1 MKRVKSRLAI
11 LMAELD
17 PRMSQRE
24 LAEKSGVSAM
34 AVNRLY
40 NNDFKRVDTETLEKL
55 CAYLEC
61 DLSDLLVLKEEQPP
75 KKNSAQAIA
84 HSKKLPQPKANKLH
98 QGATGNKKSAIN
110 EQKEAA
116 LSKPLGFKPRLC
128 KQPHSKPVVVVV
140 PSQAREMA

>member
-1 MKRVKSRLAI
+1 MKSRLAI

-61 DLSDLLVLKEEQPP
+61 DLSDLLVLKEEQSP
-75 KKNSAQAIA
+75 KKTGAKENAPS
-84 HSKKLPQPKANKLH
+84 HSLPQPKPNKL
-98 QGATGNKKSAIN
+98 QLGSTGNKKGASN
-110 EQKEAA
+110 KQEEEKLEK
-116 LSKPLGFKPRLC
+116 LPESKPHIH
-128 KQPHSKPVVVVV
+128 KQPGSKAVLTVV
-140 PSQAREMA
+140 PPEARETA

>member
-1 MKRVKSRLAI
+1 MKSRLAI

-75 KKNSAQAIA
+75 KKTGDKGDAPSHSLPQAKPNKLQLDSTGNEKGA
-84 HSKKLPQPKANKLH
+84 SNKEEEKLEKLP
-98 QGATGNKKSAIN
+98 
-110 EQKEAA
+110 E
-116 LSKPLGFKPRLC
+116 SKPHLN
-128 KQPHSKPVVVVV
+128 KQPSSKAVLTVV
-140 PSQAREMA
+140 PLEARETA

>member
-1 MKRVKSRLAI
+1 VKSRLAI
-11 LMAELD
+11 LMAERD

-61 DLSDLLVLKEEQPP
+61 DLSELLVLKEEQPP
-75 KKNSAQAIA
+75 RKNSASSIA
-84 HSKKLPQPKANKLH
+84 HSNSLPQPKQNQLQKGSTGPKKGAN
-98 QGATGNKKSAIN
+98 N
-110 EQKEAA
+110 EKKEAP
-116 LSKPLGFKPRLC
+116 LEKPPDSKPCLRQ
-128 KQPHSKPVVVVV
+128 QPHSKAVLTVVSSEV
-140 PSQAREMA
+140 RETA

>member
-55 CAYLEC
+55 CTYLEC

-75 KKNSAQAIA
+75 KKTGAKAIA
-84 HSKKLPQPKANKLH
+84 HSHSLPQPKLNKL
-98 QGATGNKKSAIN
+98 QLGSTGNKKGASN
-110 EQKEAA
+110 QEKEAS
-116 LSKPLGFKPRLC
+116 LEKLPESKPHFLL
-128 KQPHSKPVVVVV
+128 QPCSKAILAVV
-140 PSQAREMA
+140 PPEARETA

>member
-1 MKRVKSRLAI
+1 MKSRLAI

-34 AVNRLY
+34 AINRLY

-61 DLSDLLVLKEEQPP
+61 DLSELLVLKEEQPP
-75 KKNSAQAIA
+75 KKTGAKAIA
-84 HSKKLPQPKANKLH
+84 HSNPLPQPKLNKPQL
-98 QGATGNKKSAIN
+98 GSTGTKKGEFDA
-110 EQKEAA
+110 QKKA
-116 LSKPLGFKPRLC
+116 PLE
-128 KQPHSKPVVVVV
+128 KQPELDPRSHKQSQSKVVFAVV
-140 PSQAREMA
+140 SEGRETA

>member
-1 MKRVKSRLAI
+1 VRSRLAI
-11 LMAELD
+11 LMAERD

-61 DLSDLLVLKEEQPP
+61 DLSDLLVLKEDHPP
-75 KKNSAQAIA
+75 KKNLAKPFA
-84 HSKKLPQPKANKLH
+84 HSESLAQPKPDKLYKDSV
-98 QGATGNKKSAIN
+98 GLKKEFRS
-110 EQKEAA
+110 EQQRE
-116 LSKPLGFKPRLC
+116 PLEELTQFDPDPH
-128 KQPHSKPVVVVV
+128 KQPIPRAVLNVV
-140 PSQAREMA
+140 PTDARETS